1 MSAYFQLSNT
11 KGFRLRVFVVVVAS
25 GLVLAKWDDPLLPA
39 FIAISQI
46 AMLAYDYWK
55 LRSHGEG
62 AEVANDK
69 KSEV

>member
-1 MSAYFQLSNT
+1 M
-11 KGFRLRVFVVVVAS
+11 VVVAS

>member
-1 MSAYFQLSNT
+1 MSAYTRLINT
-11 KGFRLRVFVVVVAS
+11 KGFRLRVFVVAVAS

-55 LRSHGEG
+55 LRSHGDG
-62 AEVANDK
+62 VEVANDK
-69 KSEV
+69 KSEF